1 MAKPAREAT
10 VPMLKTNDATPLP
23 DQLWQDLRVA
33 TTATLSTALARRGLR
48 SVCMA
53 GPRPLRAG
61 MRCAGEAYT
70 LRMLPTRE
78 DVGEPTFLA
87 NPDYPQRHAIET
99 VGPGQVLVVDARGDL
114 RAGILGDILTLRIA
128 RRGAVGLVTDGAVRD
143 ATGVAAVGM
152 PVFAAGAHPLQH
164 TAVHVAAD
172 EQLPI
177 QCGGVL
183 VLPGDVI
190 VGDDDG
196 VVVLPRALAAAV
208 AADAAEQERLEQF
221 VLRRID
227 AGSSIRGVYPPN
239 DATRAEYEAERQ
251 A

>member
-1 MAKPAREAT
+1 
-10 VPMLKTNDATPLP
+10 MLKQNANTPLP
-23 DQLWQDLRVA
+23 DQLWRDLQTA
-33 TTATLSTALARRGLR
+33 TTATLSSALARRGLR
-48 SVCMA
+48 SVCML
-53 GPRPLRAG
+53 GPKPLRPG
-61 MRCAGEAYT
+61 IRCAGEAYT

-99 VGPGQVLVVDARGDL
+99 VGPGQVLVVDARGDVS
-114 RAGILGDILTLRIA
+114 AGILGDILTLRIA
-128 RRGAVGLVTDGAVRD
+128 RRGASGLVTDGAVRD
-143 ATGVAAVGM
+143 ASGVAGTGL
-152 PVFAAGAHPLQH
+152 PVFAAGSHPLQH

-183 VLPGDVI
+183 VLPGDVV

-196 VVVLPRALAAAV
+196 VLVIPRSLAAEV

-221 VLRRID
+221 VYRKID
-227 AGSSIRGVYPPN
+227 AGASIRGVYPPN
-239 DATRAEYEAERQ
+239 EATRAEYERDQ
-251 A
+251 KV

>member
-1 MAKPAREAT
+1 
-10 VPMLKTNDATPLP
+10 MLKANDSAPLP
-23 DQLWQDLRVA
+23 DQLWRDLALA
-33 TTATLSTALARRGLR
+33 TTATLSTALARRGLHA
-48 SVCMA
+48 VCMI

-61 MRCAGEAYT
+61 MRLAGEAYT
-70 LRMLPTRE
+70 LRLLPTRE
-78 DVGEPTFLA
+78 DLGEPTFLA
-87 NPDYPQRHAIET
+87 DPAYPQRHAIET

-128 RRGAVGLVTDGAVRD
+128 RRGAAGLVIDGAVRD
-143 ATGVAAVGM
+143 AAGVAGTGL

-183 VLPGDVI
+183 VKPGDVI

-196 VVVLPRALAAAV
+196 VLVIPRAVAAEV

-221 VLRRID
+221 VLRKID

-239 DATRAEYEAERQ
+239 EATRAEYEADRRV
-251 A
+251 

>member
-1 MAKPAREAT
+1 
-10 VPMLKTNDATPLP
+10 MLTPNDSRPLP
-23 DQLWQDLRVA
+23 DQLWQDLAVA
-33 TTATLSTALARRGLR
+33 TTATLSSALARRALR
-48 SVCMA
+48 SVCMV
-53 GPRPLRAG
+53 GPQPLRPA

-78 DVGEPTFLA
+78 DVGDPSFLA
-87 NPDYPQRHAIET
+87 DPDYPQRHAIET

-128 RRGAVGLVTDGAVRD
+128 RRGAAGLVTDGAVRD
-143 ATGVAAVGM
+143 AAGVAGTGL

-183 VLPGDVI
+183 VKPGDVI

-196 VVVLPRALAAAV
+196 VLVIPRAVAAEV
-208 AADAAEQERLEQF
+208 AADAAEHERLEQF
-221 VLRRID
+221 VLRKID

-239 DATRAEYEAERQ
+239 EATRAEYEADRRV
-251 A
+251 

>member
-1 MAKPAREAT
+1 
-10 VPMLKTNDATPLP
+10 MLKANDTQPLP
-23 DQLWQDLRVA
+23 EQLWRDLEA
-33 TTATLSTALARRGLR
+33 ASTATLSTALARRGLR
-48 SVCMA
+48 SVCMV
-53 GPRPLRAG
+53 GPRPLRPG

-78 DVGEPTFLA
+78 DIGEPTFLA
-87 NPDYPQRHAIET
+87 DPNYPQRHAIET

-143 ATGVAAVGM
+143 AVGVAASGM

-164 TAVHVAAD
+164 TAVHIAAD

-183 VLPGDVI
+183 VLPGDII

-196 VVVLPRALAAAV
+196 VLVLPRAVAAEV

-221 VLRRID
+221 VYRKID
-227 AGSSIRGVYPPN
+227 AGSPIRGVYPPN
-239 DATRAEYEAERQ
+239 EATRAEYEAQRRV
-251 A
+251 

>member
-1 MAKPAREAT
+1 
-10 VPMLKTNDATPLP
+10 MLKANDTTPLP
-23 DQLWQDLRVA
+23 EQLWRDLQTA
-33 TTATLSTALARRGLR
+33 TTATLSSALARRGLR
-48 SVCMA
+48 SVCMI
-53 GPRPLRAG
+53 GPRPLRPG
-61 MRCAGEAYT
+61 TRMAGEAYT
-70 LRMLPTRE
+70 LRLLPTRE

-87 NPDYPQRHAIET
+87 NPDYPQRHAVET

-114 RAGILGDILTLRIA
+114 RAGILGDILTLRVA

-143 ATGVAAVGM
+143 VAGVAAVAL

-164 TAVHVAAD
+164 TAIHVAAD

-196 VVVLPRALAAAV
+196 VVVLPRALAAEA
-208 AADAAEQERLEQF
+208 AADAAEQERLELF
-221 VLRRID
+221 VHRKID
-227 AGSSIRGVYPPN
+227 GGASIRGVYPPN
-239 DATRAEYEAERQ
+239 EETRAEYERERRV
-251 A
+251 